1 VITVPKLGYSFNK
14 KFDEAKTV
22 RATGKEMRISFKDSV
37 EICREI
43 RGKRLSFAKNF
54 LSEVI
59 ELKRAV
65 PYRRYKK
72 GLAHRRGLSKAY
84 AGAYP
89 QKAASHV
96 LKLLE
101 NSEAN
106 AEFKGLDSERLF
118 LKHIQAKRGRVIK
131 GFIARAMGRA
141 TPHNTTTTHI
151 EVWLDER

>member
-1 VITVPKLGYSFNK
+1 MKMPKLGYSYNK
-14 KFDEAKTV
+14 KFDEERTV

-43 RGKRLSFAKNF
+43 NGKRLSFAKKF
-54 LSEVI
+54 LSDVVEF
-59 ELKRAV
+59 ERAV
-65 PYRRYKK
+65 PYKRFKK
-72 GLAHRRGLSKAY
+72 GLAHRRGLFKACS
-84 AGAYP
+84 GAYP
-89 QKAASHV
+89 QKAATHI

-106 AEFKGLDSERLF
+106 AEFKGLDTERLF
-118 LKHIQAKRGRVIK
+118 VKHIQAKKGRVLK
-131 GFIARAMGRA
+131 GFIPRAHGRA

>member
-1 VITVPKLGYSFNK
+1 MPKLGYSYNK
-14 KFDEAKTV
+14 KFDEERTV
-22 RATGKEMRISFKDSV
+22 KATGKQLRISFKDSV

-43 RGKRLSFAKNF
+43 RGKRLASAKRYLN
-54 LSEVI
+54 EVI

-72 GLAHRRGLSKAY
+72 GLSHRRGISNAY

-89 QKAASHV
+89 QKTASYI

-101 NSEAN
+101 NAEAN
-106 AEFKGLDSERLF
+106 AEFKGLDIERLF
-118 LKHIQAKRGRVIK
+118 IKHIQAKTGRVIR
-131 GFIARAMGRA
+131 GFISRAFGRA